1 MADDDLLLTNKY
13 AETYSNESSNNEIF
27 TKLMQAKKT
36 SKEVYEKDPPQFT
49 DDVETRQNIGASIS
63 ENSVAFEQFLK
74 FAQTDKKKKIKK
86 TIMNIDSRNRTK
98 TYTFDSLSIKY
109 SGDTPIHF
117 INNSSFFEITI
128 DSNTN
133 TNNVNYIDD
142 VKFFNQVILT
152 NLSEAEFSKL
162 GITKDN
168 FEFSVTSGEP
178 IFDIIKFIYETFDQ
192 NGDLISSETDSF
204 DNSKQK
210 FRYNKLLLNM
220 PSNIEPSEIQTIR
233 IGKDSELNIITNV
246 NISYPTPSH
255 YFINLG
261 KTFSNVYSVK
271 LISSEIPNTSYTF
284 NENLIETN
292 FGQFKLST
300 KQNNKLRW
308 INKTD
313 RVSVATNGV
322 NMGSLFYEN
331 MPILPSV
338 NAEQLHNEHFE
349 KISNQ
354 YNCNLNSI
362 KIKAISTNNITNI
375 SSLSTLD
382 QTDINTNDFFI
393 LRNQT
398 ELSENGIY
406 KRLDNLGAQKVDM
419 ADTSTYVSRQGLN
432 YIYFICNGS
441 VNKGKYFIISK
452 ISDIINFISIDYL
465 ENLKRLCS
473 LVRVSQDTVSNNSNI
488 PLVKRDYYFN
498 NSYIGEL
505 VIDNNSI
512 IGISQNASTNIS
524 NTVFTYNEC
533 MISKTSKDL
542 NSYYFYEGIVN
553 LNSYTN
559 NNTYTVFNFASF
571 TSLNIDIYKSSDS
584 NSVFDYIESQITS
597 IDTPFK
603 IIFKNKYIGSTQVT
617 YIFHVTQI
625 SKITNNLPDGRHV
638 KRWQLDL
645 IPIDS
650 NVSNQLSIE
659 SKPFANISDNS
670 EIMLTVFNPIKPN
683 ILFNYQKYYPDLW
696 GTLQNYYIKSEQ
708 GLKLSDSLI
717 SNHTI
722 QLGYSAIDS
731 TKDSPTDD
739 GSTKNL
745 RYLLEFKTYH
755 SYTFTNS
762 VLTKQVEVKQVP
774 PVVGGYYLFIFF
786 QDANAD
792 SVSEISNIAK
802 QYTYARVNNNF
813 YRLGSDITYNV
824 TTRKFKIQIIPVEQ
838 EAGSN
843 NDGVEAISDTDTTIN
858 IKFQK
863 LDNKELEFIYIKT
876 IDEHIDLSNKV
887 IRINEESKYNF
898 DFNEY
903 FFAGKI
909 ESNKVEVTGGT
920 NFYVQKYEVRYKFKS
935 PFSKIDLL
943 SSSKKHLISYDECN
957 KIYMRDFI
965 GNYIVTN
972 LSNKNTD
979 SNGDLLT
986 NITCAYMVNNS
997 QVVYVTKND
1006 VKHFLEHYES
1016 NITKKMLEIDIVD
1029 IPSYLIIG
1037 ISNKNIQ
1044 DGISNISFAK
1054 EFIETEDKSS
1064 FLMNPKVNDDTNKL
1078 PSYLNMNTN
1087 SKAYKAVDN
1096 KLATKYPVYELNIA
1110 SGKYSADSIVKYM
1123 LGALDNLKSRM
1134 YDYSKGI
1141 FFNDSSFQKFID
1153 LNNEFGINQ
1162 ESKFVISVDKSVNS
1176 ISFKQYKKIFDS
1188 HRNTSVIKGQIAYYN
1203 EGFPFVYFNIPQIS
1217 LPNNSLVYMSGG
1229 GKLGNMG
1236 GGVTRGERNVIV
1248 PLNFRIRIRQLLPLP
1263 KIDSINN
1270 KANLFAKEG
1279 YVDVEDNQIYNKFVD
1294 YINNAV
1300 NSNNVKDIST
1310 DYIVKEIFGYN
1321 ESGYIDLEN
1330 LSEDKLNTLKEQFNS
1345 NNIPKNSANITESD
1359 LTKSF
1364 VDNYGKNTK
1373 YKRVSNFNNQNENT
1387 FSYNRTGLEYFGQ
1400 ALINGYNNEQPYQE
1414 YFAND
1419 KEPEDNE
1426 TYGDERNSGFQT
1438 TFIQNELFMR
1448 LSDTNVT
1455 NRKNM
1460 IARFTKVSENS
1471 DKYGNIEADYDLFSD
1486 NYLNFKI
1493 GDIIIGLDSNTI
1505 GIILPYDYKYNALPN
1520 NDLVALGAGAYLMN
1534 KSVFDSGAAF
1544 EKYVSVTNSKKNT
1557 RDLAKKFVSNINNW
1571 QIERNKTNRGFYT
1584 FSSTTP
1590 NSSKLSGTKLPNF
1603 QLYVPRFFKFLEDDD
1618 TALDK
1623 FGLKNSE
1630 TNNKFNYFKTNYE
1643 ANHEVTIKRSFFNIA
1658 KNNEIFTDYLIFETK
1673 STDNFSVNDRV
1684 YIEDHSVVLKGGDFK
1699 REKFFNVELL
1709 ENYASFISKLE
1720 SIYNNTVQNYN
1731 GLSGIGDTF
1740 SNDSTFLYDKEY
1752 KYEDAPSNSVAR
1764 GTANLEAQI
1773 TNFVIENVGLGYT
1786 GEPSITIE
1794 SLFQINDN
1802 NAETTSTIRDGALL
1816 TVGVTNGGKYTSIPN
1831 VTVESPNITANVAPR
1846 FTPLNAINTV
1856 EVPANQNGFG
1866 YTQAPSV
1873 TAPASDGITAT
1884 ISVIISGIGVVNLI
1898 NSDLSKWIDSAESGA
1913 QSIKTKINPSA
1924 NSTGRIDILF
1934 SAPSASTETTDRAS
1948 GFISWE
1954 TDSNTNMTAK
1964 SITITK
1970 SGSKY
1975 SPTETINITRV
1986 SNWDT
1991 LQTLVVEDN
2000 PIINDNLFTVIVNAI
2015 GELTVGAQGTKYYTN
2030 GANSNQTGNTFLVY
2044 NNVVNYTKVITK
2056 GSPELTISDTVGSGS
2071 GAIIQPI
2078 LTDGNLTGLDIVYGG
2093 QGYSTST
2100 TITVDSPKALFKSEI
2115 NSDGRLQSVSVVY
2128 SPIGYPSTT
2137 TLTVEAPK
2145 ETALGSIDS
2154 QGAVILSNR
2163 GKGYVST
2170 VQGEPAVISGY
2181 GGTTTSI
2188 ISDGKIQSLELTLN
2202 TYSFAP
2208 GESPLIII
2216 FKPGSN
2222 DTVFRTLTIFKAAR
2236 GHIEM
2241 KRAYSTPSDLSVT
2254 SHALVNKNSV
2264 TSDYDIELAGSSF
2277 AGPATNIYNSIFRVI
2292 INSDHSDWND
2302 YKFTS
2307 APDVCVY
2314 KIRNNTTEYVR
2325 PTGDSTYRI
2334 EAAADIDT
2342 NNNVI
2347 SENKAVSVKAI
2358 IEKGTILS
2366 TTVNTGSVNSSQ
2378 ALVYNSP
2385 FIQSELSS
2393 EIESKITSISID
2405 NNGKGYDTV
2414 SPQVTIDSPKITG
2427 KASAIV
2433 NSDGTISRIEVID
2446 IGAGYRTDNLPSI
2459 TIAIPPDNTGTQAK
2473 ASVLIKNGHITEIT
2487 ITNSGSKYEPNVPPS
2502 VTIDAPNSGSTTII
2516 QATASSTVINGK
2528 VTDFTINNQGS
2539 GYRNVPKVSISNP
2552 GTIAKIPIPFK
2563 NREIYRFFNQDITKY
2578 NLNYYLTYKAS
2589 SPKFGEF
2596 TLTQTNSEID
2606 LLKIENDFDFIVSK
2620 LNVGDIRN
2628 NLCVIKISND
2638 TNNSITF
2645 TRSNNNNNN
2654 KFVTTSTNNSFCN
2667 VDEKYHINIKTYR
2680 VPIAVNKTE
2689 NFGNISSDGS
2699 HKTQYIS
2706 EYSTMGIFQRLLDE
2720 QINNIYNN
2728 MNYNIIK
2735 AAELYRTYS
2744 FNIYKNRIIK
2754 LKVCPID
2761 EQGFSFENC
2770 NENGSVATETLLS
2783 NRQIKGYSKKLFP
2796 YHEYDIIKSYDK
2808 SEFGRGVDIIGTS
2821 YKSYRRPQQHF
2832 DNKET
2837 TSKSFLPGMGVYI
2850 VKDEKINN
2858 GTKINNTHYNS
2869 TSSAKNITLFYS
2881 EYTYD
2886 TQFIGYVVGT
2896 SINSRQEYDRNY
2908 RLHSDYFSK
2917 TDNSNSIHSEYYVY
2931 MLIDPDVTS
2940 TAQIDQLFDLLNK
2953 DNVNI
2958 VFDAN
2963 AKEDYTTNPLTRPG
2977 YVTSKNEF
2985 YINNN
2990 VNTHKTKSD
2999 DKQYSI
3005 PKNIHKQRC
3014 FMNEQNVLKF
3024 FEDETYEDEI
3034 DPSNIDGFLGLT
3046 ASSLTIS
3053 KPKLNKTL
3061 PYYSFQ
3067 TRMACAT
3074 IVERPVAYE
3083 RKNDT
3088 NSRKLFNAADY
3099 DYFYKHYMENKTV
3112 MRYKS
3117 LHETKN
3123 VDNMNKHNMII
3134 ENSVN
3139 KNFKSNNFKETDCH
3153 SSSLDP
3159 NINNTEDY
3167 FDIGNISN
3175 IHDSTKGNNQVLK
3188 FNNGEDIILVDAYK
3202 RKFSY
3207 ESGDVDYTDVQGR
3220 GENKLGIQHTH
3231 IKILTASII
3240 PPLFFNHNRLYDNKL
3255 NEYCNHASV
3264 LDHNFDS
3271 GIERLT
3277 YCNILGKYKPDRIHI
3292 VGNNSN
3298 EYNGNDEKDMNIYN
3312 KIFVN
3317 NIGTNNIYIDTTI
3330 GTDIQITSGNVNK
3343 LLDCILVVSTNIKCK
3358 NETQPIDNTNNTEIS
3373 IINNAELIGD
3383 QVKLTLKNNL
3393 VNNHASNTN
3402 NINGRSFIP
3411 YATVKTSSE
3420 LIKDG
3425 NYFKFDIDNT
3435 NSQYSILEKG
3445 DYLLFDWGIQREVIN
3460 VGSIPFKIKN
3470 NQNDQANL
3478 QYTTAVYKIAD
3489 KEENNT
3495 NTIKTIS
3502 IVNPKVFYPSGTRVI
3517 ILKNPFKTTQ
3527 KSTIS
3532 NNFMSTQPF
3541 TINNE
3546 WYTRIFY
3553 KGASYNIGSHFD
3565 SSYNQNNILPNLE
3578 NRFVSGGTP
3587 LFNKNYSNS
3596 IFIGGMKGLKL
3607 PFINL
3612 DSSNT
3617 ISDVYS
3623 VPVEDDFY
3631 DMIPALTDDYM
3642 CEDNSSPII
3651 NNIKGEFTTRFNNI
3665 NNISD
3670 FDNNPDINT
3679 INEAQWIDT
3688 PDKEVEFA
3696 SLVIKGFYLGYGGF
3710 IEDRANQ
3717 DTINTIINKSGGTAI
3732 KKIKKINNKFYI
3744 YVQLSS
3750 TYNNF
3755 FLSSNLDE
3763 SYNLFNQSTRKTYL
3777 DYETNLQ
3784 LLDEILETQ
3793 PEEYEPYLSIFGKN
3807 GKMVRKII
3815 KTPYDL
3821 NPNNYIYMVI
3831 PNLNHIKSVQNN
3843 EIEGAFAKVLLPGD
3857 SNQTLF
3863 SSFVAGTKIFY
3874 NNLFNNLNELE
3885 ITFITNEGHLFDFNG
3900 SEHSFSIEI
3909 TEIIDKLEYINPRFG
3924 NIEF

>member
-13 AETYSNESSNNEIF
+13 AETYSDESSNNETF

-36 SKEVYEKDPPQFT
+36 SKEVYNKDPPNFT
-49 DDVETRQNIGASIS
+49 DEIETERNVGANIS

-98 TYTFDSLSIKY
+98 TYTFDSLAIKY
-109 SGDTPIHF
+109 TGETPLHY
-117 INNSSFFEITI
+117 INNSSFFEISI
-128 DSNTN
+128 DSNTKSN
-133 TNNVNYIDD
+133 SVNYIDD
-142 VKFFNQVILT
+142 IKFFNQVILT
-152 NLSEAEFSKL
+152 NLSEEEFSKL

-178 IFDIIKFIYETFDQ
+178 IFDIIKFIYEVHDD
-192 NGDLISSETDSF
+192 NGNLISTETNSF

-210 FRYNKLLLNM
+210 FRYNKLVLNL
-220 PSNIEPSEIQTIR
+220 PANIEPGEIQTIR
-233 IGKDSELNIITNV
+233 LGKDSELNIITNV

-261 KTFSNVYSVK
+261 RTFSNVYSVR
-271 LISSEIPNTSYTF
+271 LVSSEIPNTSYTF

-313 RVSVATNGV
+313 RVSVSTNSV

-331 MPILPSV
+331 MPLLPSIE
-338 NAEQLHNEHFE
+338 ASTLHNNHFL

-354 YNCNLNSI
+354 YNCNLNNLT
-362 KIKAISTNNITNI
+362 IKAISNVNQIDINNITI
-375 SSLSTLD
+375 ID
-382 QTDINTNDFFI
+382 QVDINNNDYFI
-393 LRNQT
+393 LRNQNN
-398 ELSENGIY
+398 LSQNGIY
-406 KRLDNLGAQKVDM
+406 QRTNNGIVKFNLTPKSDYISNQD
-419 ADTSTYVSRQGLN
+419 LN
-432 YIYFICNGS
+432 FIYFVNNG
-441 VNKGKYFIISK
+441 VTNRGKYFLINEIQNNII
-452 ISDIINFISIDYL
+452 FTPIDYI
-465 ENLKRLCS
+465 ENLNRLYS
-473 LVRVSQDTVSNNSNI
+473 LIRVSQSDISNNNEV
-488 PLVKRDYYFN
+488 PLSKRDYYFN
-498 NSYIGEL
+498 NTYIGN
-505 VIDNNSI
+505 IIISNNQI
-512 IGISQNASTNIS
+512 IGLSQNKSTNIS
-524 NTVFTYNEC
+524 NTVFTYNETI
-533 MISKTSKDL
+533 ISKTSKDL
-542 NSYYFYEGIVN
+542 KSYYFYNGIVN
-553 LNSYTN
+553 RNSYTN
-559 NNTYTVFNFASF
+559 NSTYSVFNFASF
-571 TSLNIDIYKSSDS
+571 TELNIEIFKSSNS
-584 NSVFDYIESQITS
+584 NTIFDYVSNELTNLNL
-597 IDTPFK
+597 PVK
-603 IIFKNKYIGSTQVT
+603 VVFKNQFVNNDQKT
-617 YIFHVTQI
+617 YIFHITDINEVTNGI
-625 SKITNNLPDGRHV
+625 PNGRLT
-638 KRWQLDL
+638 KKYKLTL
-645 IPIDS
+645 IPIET
-650 NVSNQLSIE
+650 NHATIE
-659 SKPFANISDNS
+659 TKPFENANDNS
-670 EIMLTVFNPIKPN
+670 RLIMTVFNPIN
-683 ILFNYQKYYPDLW
+683 SDILFNYQKYYPDLW
-696 GTLQNYYIKSEQ
+696 GIMQNYYIKSEQ
-708 GLKLSDSLI
+708 GLKISNSLI
-717 SNHTI
+717 GDHNI
-722 QLGYSAIDS
+722 QIGFSAINSAEDA
-731 TKDSPTDD
+731 PTVVA
-739 GSTKNL
+739 GVKNL
-745 RYLLEFKTYH
+745 KYLLEFKTYH

-762 VLTKQVEVKQVP
+762 VLTKQVEVQQVP
-774 PVVGGYYLFIFF
+774 KDVGGYYLFIFF

-802 QYTYARVNNNF
+802 EYTYVRVNHNF

-824 TTRKFKIQIIPVEQ
+824 TTQKFKIQIIPVEQ
-838 EAGSN
+838 EENSN
-843 NDGVEAISDTDTTIN
+843 NSGVELLPDIPGSVDVR
-858 IKFQK
+858 FQK

-876 IDEHIDLSNKV
+876 QDEHLDFSNKV
-887 IRINEESKYNF
+887 IRINEENSYNF
-898 DFNEY
+898 DYNEY
-903 FFAGKI
+903 YFAGKL
-909 ESNKVEVTGGT
+909 ESTKVTPSQGT
-920 NFYVQKYEVRYKFKS
+920 PFFVQKYEVRYKFKS
-935 PFSKIDLL
+935 DLSGIDML
-943 SSSKKHLISYDECN
+943 SSSKKHIISYDECN

-965 GNYIVTN
+965 GNYIVTKYN
-972 LSNKNTD
+972 NQNTSSSGNLLSNIDLSYSVDNGQIVYE
-979 SNGDLLT
+979 SN
-986 NITCAYMVNNS
+986 AS
-997 QVVYVTKND
+997 KQ
-1006 VKHFLEHYES
+1006 HFLNHYES
-1016 NITKKMLEIDIVD
+1016 NLTKRLVETDIVD
-1029 IPSYLIIG
+1029 TPCYLVIG
-1037 ISNKNIQ
+1037 ITNKNIKE
-1044 DGISNISFAK
+1044 GISNISFAK
-1054 EFIETEDKSS
+1054 EFIDIEEQNS
-1064 FLMNPKVNDDTNKL
+1064 FLMNPKVNDNTNKL
-1078 PSYLNMNTN
+1078 PSYLNMSMSSN
-1087 SKAYKAVDN
+1087 AYQAVDN
-1096 KLATKYPVYELNIA
+1096 NIATKFPVYELNIA

-1141 FFNDSSFQKFID
+1141 FFNDSSFQKFVD

-1188 HRNTSVIKGQIAYYN
+1188 HKNTSVIKGQIAYYN

-1236 GGVTRGERNVIV
+1236 GGVTRGERNVVV

-1270 KANLFAKEG
+1270 EANLFTKEG

-1300 NSNNVKDIST
+1300 NSNNIKDIST

-1321 ESGYIDLEN
+1321 ESGYIDLQN
-1330 LSEDKLNTLKEQFNS
+1330 LSEDKLTTLKEQFS
-1345 NNIPKNSANITESD
+1345 PNNIPKNSANITESD
-1359 LTKSF
+1359 LNKSF
-1364 VDNYGKNTK
+1364 VDNYGRNTK
-1373 YKRVSNFNNQNENT
+1373 YDTVTNFNNQSENT

-1400 ALINGYNNEQPYQE
+1400 ALINGYNNEQPY
-1414 YFAND
+1414 
-1419 KEPEDNE
+1419 KEFFTADREPDDYE
-1426 TYGDERNSGFQT
+1426 TYGDELTSGFET

-1455 NRKNM
+1455 NRKN
-1460 IARFTKVSENS
+1460 IIGRFTKVSEHS
-1471 DKYGNIEADYDLFSD
+1471 DKYGNIIADYDLFSD

-1505 GIILPYDYKYNALPN
+1505 GIILPYDYKYNSLPN

-1544 EKYVSVTNSKKNT
+1544 EKYVSVTNSEKRT

-1571 QIERNKTNRGFYT
+1571 QIERNKTNRGFYIY
-1584 FSSTTP
+1584 SSTTP
-1590 NSSKLSGTKLPNF
+1590 NASKLSGTKLPNF

-1643 ANHEVTIKRSFFNIA
+1643 PNHEVTIKRSFFNIA
-1658 KNNEIFTDYLIFETK
+1658 RNNEIYTDYLIFETK

-1720 SIYNNTVQNYN
+1720 AIYNNTVQNYN

-1740 SNDSTFLYDKEY
+1740 SNDLTFLYDNEY
-1752 KYEDAPSNSVAR
+1752 KYEDALSNSVAR
-1764 GTANLEAQI
+1764 GTALLEAEI
-1773 TNFVIENVGLGYT
+1773 TNFVIEDDGLGYT
-1786 GEPSITIE
+1786 GSPSITIE
-1794 SLFQINDN
+1794 SLFQIDDN
-1802 NAETTSTIRDGALL
+1802 NAETTASIQDGSLNSV
-1816 TVGVTNGGKYTSIPN
+1816 TVVDGGKYTSIPN
-1831 VTVESPNITANVAPR
+1831 VSVENPGVTALVEPG
-1846 FTPLNAINTV
+1846 FTPLNAISSVQISTNG
-1856 EVPANQNGFG
+1856 NGFG
-1866 YTQAPSV
+1866 YTQSPV
-1873 TAPASDGITAT
+1873 ITAPASDGITAT
-1884 ISVIISGIGVVNLI
+1884 VSVTISGIGRVNVTNDNL
-1898 NSDLSKWIDSAESGA
+1898 DLWIEDIDENP
-1913 QSIKTKINPSA
+1913 QSLKQKIGTA
-1924 NSTGRIDILF
+1924 NLASGRIDILF
-1934 SAPSASTETTDRAS
+1934 TEPAASSDAVDRAA
-1948 GFISWE
+1948 GFISYAT
-1954 TDSNTNMTAK
+1954 TDGVTRVT

-1975 SPTETINITRV
+1975 SPTETIGIVRV
-1986 SNWDT
+1986 AEWDT
-1991 LQTLVVEDN
+1991 NERLITEDS
-2000 PIINDNLFTVIVNAI
+2000 PILNTGNSLFTVIVNAI
-2015 GELTVGAQGTKYYTN
+2015 GELTVGAQGSKYFVN
-2030 GANSNQTGNTFLVY
+2030 GSSDQTGNTFLEY
-2044 NNVVNYTKVITK
+2044 GSTISYSKVVTR
-2056 GSPELTISDTVGSGS
+2056 GSPNLTITDDVGNGS
-2071 GAIIQPI
+2071 GAVIQPV
-2078 LTDGNLTGLDIVYGG
+2078 LTNGNLTGLDIIHGG
-2093 QGYSTST
+2093 EGYSTST
-2100 TITVDSPKALFKSEI
+2100 TILVDSPRALFRSTI
-2115 NSDGRLQSVSVVY
+2115 DNNGRLSSVDVIY
-2128 SPIGYPSTT
+2128 SPIGYPTT
-2137 TLTVEAPK
+2137 SALTVEAPK
-2145 ETALGSIDS
+2145 ETASGIIDTN
-2154 QGAVILSNR
+2154 GNIVVNNR
-2163 GKGYVST
+2163 GKGYVS
-2170 VQGEPAVISGY
+2170 VVNEPAVIGGY
-2181 GGTTTSI
+2181 TGGLTSKL
-2188 ISDGKIQSLELTLN
+2188 SDGKIQNLVLTLN
-2202 TYSFAP
+2202 TYEFQP
-2208 GESPLIII
+2208 GESPLILV
-2216 FKPGSN
+2216 FKPNS
-2222 DTVFRTLTIFKAAR
+2222 TTEFRTLTIFRHPR

-2241 KRAYSTPSDLSVT
+2241 KRKYETPADLNDLTHSFVD
-2254 SHALVNKNSV
+2254 KNTV
-2264 TSDYDIELAGSSF
+2264 VQDYETELANIQ
-2277 AGPATNIYNSIFRVI
+2277 GPNTDIKNTIFRVI
-2292 INSDHSDWND
+2292 INTDHQDWND
-2302 YKFTS
+2302 YKYTT

-2314 KIRNNTTEYVR
+2314 KIKNDTTSYQM
-2325 PTGDSTYRI
+2325 PSTVAVTKI
-2334 EAAADIDT
+2334 EAAADIDINDNII
-2342 NNNVI
+2342 NNN
-2347 SENKAVSVKAI
+2347 NAVTVQAN
-2358 IEKGTILS
+2358 IERGTILS
-2366 TTVNTGSVNSSQ
+2366 TTATDPINSTQ
-2378 ALVYNSP
+2378 TLVYNAPS
-2385 FIQSELSS
+2385 IQAQLSS
-2393 EIESKITSISID
+2393 EIEAKITGIEID
-2405 NNGKGYDTV
+2405 NNGSGYGQTQ
-2414 SPQVTIDSPKITG
+2414 PQVTIDSPTITG
-2427 KASAIV
+2427 EASAVV

-2446 IGAGYRTDNLPSI
+2446 IGAGYRTDSLPSI
-2459 TIAIPPDNTGTQAK
+2459 TIAAPTDNTGTQAQ
-2473 ASVLIKNGHITEIT
+2473 ASVSIKNGHITAIT
-2487 ITNSGSKYEPNVPPS
+2487 ITNSGSKYEPNEPPS
-2502 VTIDAPNSGSTTII
+2502 VTIQAPDSGSTTII
-2516 QATASSTVINGK
+2516 SATATSTITNGK
-2528 VTDFTINNQGS
+2528 LTNFTINNQGS
-2539 GYRNVPKVSISNP
+2539 GYRNVPKVSIDSP
-2552 GTIAKIPIPFK
+2552 AKISKIPIPFK
-2563 NREIYRFFNQDITKY
+2563 NKQIYRYFNQDITKY
-2578 NLNYYLTYKAS
+2578 NLNFYLVFKS
-2589 SPKFGEF
+2589 SNPTFGEF
-2596 TLTQTNSEID
+2596 SISQTDQSMD
-2606 LLKIENDFDFIVSK
+2606 TLKIENNFDYIISK
-2620 LNVGDIRN
+2620 LNIGDIRN
-2628 NLCVIKISND
+2628 NLCVIKFSND
-2638 TNNSITF
+2638 DNNSITF
-2645 TRSNNNNNN
+2645 TRSHNRNNN
-2654 KFVTTSTNNSFCN
+2654 KFTTDSLNTNFFNEN
-2667 VDEKYHINIKTYR
+2667 QKYHINIKTYR
-2680 VPIAVNKTE
+2680 IPIAVNRTE
-2689 NFGNISSDGS
+2689 NFGSISSDGS
-2699 HKTQYIS
+2699 HKTQYVA

-2720 QINNIYNN
+2720 QINNVYNN

-2744 FNIYKNRIIK
+2744 FNIFRNRIIK

-2770 NENGSVATETLLS
+2770 NEDGSLATETLLS
-2783 NRQIKGYSKKLFP
+2783 NRQVKGFSKKLFP
-2796 YHEYDIIKSYDK
+2796 YHEFDIIKSYDK

-2837 TSKSFLPGMGVYI
+2837 NSKSFLPGMGVYI
-2850 VKDEKINN
+2850 IKDESVVN
-2858 GTKINNTHYNS
+2858 GTQINNTHYNS
-2869 TSSAKNITLFYS
+2869 TSTAKNITLFFS
-2881 EYTYD
+2881 EYTYQ

-2908 RLHSDYFSK
+2908 RLHSDFFSRK
-2917 TDNSNSIHSEYYVY
+2917 DAANSVHSEYYVY
-2931 MLIDPDVTS
+2931 MLIDPDITS
-2940 TAQIDQLFDLLNK
+2940 TAQIDQLFNLLNK

-2963 AKEDYTTNPLTRPG
+2963 AKEDYTTNPLKQPG

-2985 YINNN
+2985 YINSTT
-2990 VNTHKTKSD
+2990 NTHKTKSD

-3046 ASSLTIS
+3046 ASALTIS

-3083 RKNDT
+3083 RKNDV
-3088 NSRKLFNAADY
+3088 NSRKLFNAGDY

-3134 ENSVN
+3134 ENPIN

-3153 SSSLDP
+3153 SNSLDP

-3167 FDIGNISN
+3167 FDIGNINN
-3175 IHDSTKGNNQVLK
+3175 IHDSTEGNNQVLK

-3207 ESGDVDYTDVQGR
+3207 ESGDVDYSDVQGR

-3255 NEYCNHASV
+3255 NDYCNHASV
-3264 LDHNFDS
+3264 LDHDFDS

-3298 EYNGNDEKDMNIYN
+3298 EYNGNDENDMNIYN
-3312 KIFVN
+3312 KVFINQVGN
-3317 NIGTNNIYIDTTI
+3317 SIVHIDTMI
-3330 GTDIQITSGNVNK
+3330 GTDIQLDQATVNK
-3343 LLDCILVVSTNIKCK
+3343 LKDCILVISTNLKCK
-3358 NETQPIDNTNNTEIS
+3358 NETQPIDNTNNSEIS
-3373 IINNAELIGD
+3373 IINDAEIVGD
-3383 QVKLTLKNNL
+3383 QIKLTLKNNL
-3393 VNNHASNTN
+3393 INNHIN
-3402 NINGRSFIP
+3402 NINDVNGRSFIP
-3411 YATVKTSSE
+3411 YATIVTNSE
-3420 LIKDG
+3420 LTG
-3425 NYFKFDIDNT
+3425 QANTYSFDINDT
-3435 NSQYSILEKG
+3435 NHQYSLIENG
-3445 DYLLFDWGIQREVIN
+3445 DYLLFDWGKQRDVIN
-3460 VGSIPFKIKN
+3460 VGTIPFKIKSN
-3470 NQNDQANL
+3470 TNDISNL
-3478 QYTTAVYKIAD
+3478 QFTTAVYKIQNLT
-3489 KEENNT
+3489 ENET
-3495 NTIKTIS
+3495 STVKTVS
-3502 IVNPKVFYPSGTRVI
+3502 ILNPKVFYPTGTRII
-3517 ILKNPFKTTQ
+3517 ILKNPLKASN

-3565 SSYNQNNILPNLE
+3565 ASYKQNNILPNLE
-3578 NRFVSGGTP
+3578 NRFVTGGTP

-3596 IFIGGMKGLKL
+3596 IFIGGMKGLKI
-3607 PFINL
+3607 PFLDL
-3612 DSSNT
+3612 DSNNT
-3617 ISDVYS
+3617 VSDLFS

-3631 DMIPALTDDYM
+3631 DMTPALKDDYM
-3642 CEDNSSPII
+3642 CKNNSSPII

-3665 NNISD
+3665 NNIAD

-3688 PDKEVEFA
+3688 PDREVEFA
-3696 SLVIKGFYLGYGGF
+3696 SIVIKGLYLGYGGF

-3843 EIEGAFAKVLLPGD
+3843 EIEGAFAKILLPGD

>member
-13 AETYSNESSNNEIF
+13 AETYLNEQTNNETF
-27 TKLMQAKKT
+27 SKLMQAKNA
-36 SKEVYEKDPPQFT
+36 SKEVYNKDPPQFT
-49 DDVETRQNIGASIS
+49 DEIETEKNIGVGIS

-86 TIMNIDSRNRTK
+86 TVMNIDSRNRTK
-98 TYTFDSLSIKY
+98 TYTFDSLNIKY
-109 SGDTPIHF
+109 TGDTPLHF
-117 INNSSFFEITI
+117 INNRSFFEITI
-128 DSNTN
+128 DSNTK
-133 TNNVNYIDD
+133 TNAVNYIDD

-152 NLSEAEFSKL
+152 NLSDQQFSNL

-178 IFDIIKFIYETFDQ
+178 IFDVIQFVYETYDNNGNIIK
-192 NGDLISSETDSF
+192 SETDSY
-204 DNSKQK
+204 DNSKEK
-210 FRYNKLLLNM
+210 YRYNKLVLNL
-220 PSNIEPSEIQTIR
+220 PANIEPSEIQTIR

-261 KTFSNVYSVK
+261 KTFSNVYSVR
-271 LISSEIPNTSYTF
+271 LVSSEIPNTSYTF

-313 RVSVATNGV
+313 KVTVSTNGV

-338 NAEQLHNEHFE
+338 NSEKLHDEHFE
-349 KISNQ
+349 KIINE
-354 YNCNLNSI
+354 YNCNLSST
-362 KIKAISTNNITNI
+362 KIKAASTNNIDNINLLTN
-375 SSLSTLD
+375 LD
-382 QTDINTNDFFI
+382 QVDINNNDFFI

-398 ELSENGIY
+398 DLSENGIY
-406 KRLDNLGAQKVDM
+406 KRTNTGSIEKQ
-419 ADTSTYVSRQGLN
+419 TSSEYFSSQNIN
-432 YIYFICNGS
+432 YIYFVSNGA
-441 VNKGKYFIISK
+441 VNKGNYYMV
-452 ISDIINFISIDYL
+452 INNVHTNFLPIDYL
-465 ENLKRLCS
+465 ENLKRLNS
-473 LVRVSQDTVSNNSNI
+473 LIRVSQNSVSNNTNI

-498 NSYIGEL
+498 NNYIGEPI
-505 VIDNNSI
+505 IDNNNI
-512 IGISQNASTNIS
+512 IGISQNKSTNIS
-524 NTVFTYNEC
+524 NTVFTYNES
-533 MISKTSKDL
+533 MIAKTSKEL
-542 NSYYFYEGIVN
+542 NSYYFYSGIVN
-553 LNSYTN
+553 PDSYTN
-559 NNTYTVFNFASF
+559 NNTYSVFNFTSF
-571 TSLNIDIYKSSDS
+571 TELNIDLYKSSNS
-584 NSVFDYIESQITS
+584 NNVFDYINEELSS
-597 IDTPFK
+597 IEAPFK
-603 IIFKNKYIGSTQVT
+603 IIFKNNYIESQQMT
-617 YIFHVTQI
+617 YIFHVTQLTE
-625 SKITNNLPDGRHV
+625 ITENLPSARHV
-638 KRWQLDL
+638 KRWKVNM
-645 IPIDS
+645 IPIES
-650 NVSNQLSIE
+650 NVSNSGNIE
-659 SKPFANISDNS
+659 SRPYENIGNNT
-670 EIMLTVFNPIKPN
+670 EIIMTAFNPIKSD

-708 GLKLSDSLI
+708 ALKLSNLLL
-717 SNHTI
+717 SNHNI
-722 QLGYSAIDS
+722 QLSYSAINSKEDAPS
-731 TKDSPTDD
+731 DD
-739 GSTKNL
+739 GTTKSL
-745 RYLLEFKTYH
+745 KYLLEFKTYH

-762 VLTKQVEVKQVP
+762 VLTKQVEVSQVP

-802 QYTYARVNNNF
+802 EYTYVKVNNNF

-824 TTRKFKIQIIPVEQ
+824 STQKFKIQIIPVEQ
-838 EAGSN
+838 SAGSLS
-843 NDGVEAISDTDTTIN
+843 DGVESISDNDTTIN
-858 IKFQK
+858 VKFQK

-876 IDEHIDLSNKV
+876 VDEHIDLSNKV
-887 IRINEESKYNF
+887 IRINEDSKYNF

-903 FFAGKI
+903 YFAGKV
-909 ESNKVEVTGGT
+909 ESLKVTPDSGT
-920 NFYVQKYEVRYKFKS
+920 PFFVQKYEVRYKFKS
-935 PFSKIDLL
+935 QFSNIDLL
-943 SSSKKHLISYDECN
+943 SSSKKHIISYDECN

-965 GNYIVTN
+965 GNYIVTKFN
-972 LSNKNTD
+972 NRNSD
-979 SNGDLLT
+979 SDGNLLT
-986 NITCAYMVNNS
+986 NITTAFDVDNS
-997 QVVYVTKND
+997 EITYSSSNTSS
-1006 VKHFLEHYES
+1006 HFLEHYES
-1016 NITKKMLEIDIVD
+1016 NITKKLLETDIVD

-1054 EFIETEDKSS
+1054 EFIETEDQNS

-1078 PSYLNMNTN
+1078 PSYLNMNMN

-1141 FFNDSSFQKFID
+1141 FFNDSSFQKFVD

-1188 HRNTSVIKGQIAYYN
+1188 HKNTSVIKGQIAYYN

-1248 PLNFRIRIRQLLPLP
+1248 PLNFRIRVRQLLPLP

-1300 NSNNVKDIST
+1300 NSNNIKDLST

-1321 ESGYIDLEN
+1321 ESGYLDLEN
-1330 LSEDKLNTLKEQFNS
+1330 LSEDKLNTLKEQFNP

-1364 VDNYGKNTK
+1364 VDNYGRNTK
-1373 YKRVSNFNNQNENT
+1373 YSSVSNFNNQNENT

-1414 YFAND
+1414 YFSAE
-1419 KEPEDNE
+1419 KEPEDYE
-1426 TYGDERNSGFQT
+1426 TYGDELTSGFQT

-1460 IARFTKVSENS
+1460 IGRFTKVSDHS

-1505 GIILPYDYKYNALPN
+1505 GIILPYDYKYNSLPN

-1544 EKYVSVTNSKKNT
+1544 EKYVSVTNSSKRT

-1590 NSSKLSGTKLPNF
+1590 NASKLSGTKLPNF

-1643 ANHEVTIKRSFFNIA
+1643 PNHEVTIKRSFFNIA
-1658 KNNEIFTDYLIFETK
+1658 KNNEIYTDYLIFETK

-1720 SIYNNTVQNYN
+1720 AIYNNTVQNYN
-1731 GLSGIGDTF
+1731 GLTGIGDTF
-1740 SNDSTFLYDKEY
+1740 SNDSTFLYDNEY
-1752 KYEDAPSNSVAR
+1752 KYEDAPSNSVSR

-1786 GEPSITIE
+1786 GAPAITIE
-1794 SLFQINDN
+1794 SLFQIGENS
-1802 NAETTSTIRDGALL
+1802 AETSATISQGKLSN
-1816 TVGVTNGGKYTSIPN
+1816 VSVISGGKYTSIPN
-1831 VTVESPNITANVAPR
+1831 VTVENPSITATVEPR
-1846 FTPLNAINTV
+1846 FTPLNAISNV
-1856 EVPANQNGFG
+1856 EVPVNQKGFG
-1866 YTQAPSV
+1866 YTQAPEV
-1873 TAPASDGITAT
+1873 IAPASDGVTAT
-1884 ISVIISGIGVVNLI
+1884 VSVTISGIGVVNITDNNLD
-1898 NSDLSKWIDSAESGA
+1898 NWIDDAEGGGT
-1913 QSIKTKINPSA
+1913 SIKSKINPSA

-1934 SAPSASTETTDRAS
+1934 SAPSASTEDSDRAS
-1948 GFISWE
+1948 GFITWSS
-1954 TDSNTNMTAK
+1954 DASNNMTVT
-1964 SITITK
+1964 SVTITK

-1975 SPTETINITRV
+1975 SPTETINISRV
-1986 SNWDT
+1986 SAWDT
-1991 LQTLVVEDN
+1991 LSTLVAEDA
-2000 PIINDNLFTVIVNAI
+2000 PIINNNLFTVIVNAI
-2015 GELTVGAQGTKYYTN
+2015 GELTVGAQGTKYYVN
-2030 GANSNQTGNTFLVY
+2030 GANSSQTGNTFLEY
-2044 NNVVNYTKVITK
+2044 NNIVNYTKVITK
-2056 GSPELTISDTVGSGS
+2056 GSPELTLTDTVGNGS
-2071 GAIIQPI
+2071 GAVIQPI
-2078 LTDGNLTGLDIVYGG
+2078 LTAGNLTGLDIVYGG

-2100 TITVDSPKALFKSEI
+2100 TLTVDSPKALFKSEI
-2115 NSDGRLQSVSVVY
+2115 DSNGRLQSVDVIY
-2128 SPIGYPSTT
+2128 SPIGYPTT
-2137 TLTVEAPK
+2137 TALTVASPK
-2145 ETALGSIDS
+2145 ETATGSIDS
-2154 QGAVILSNR
+2154 QGNIVISNG

-2170 VQGEPAVISGY
+2170 SGSEPAAISGY
-2181 GGTTTSI
+2181 SGTTTSVL
-2188 ISDGKIQSLELTLN
+2188 SDGKIQSIVLTLN
-2202 TYSFAP
+2202 TYNFAP
-2208 GESPLIII
+2208 GESPLIVI

-2222 DTVFRTLTIFKAAR
+2222 EKEFRTLTIFRAPR
-2236 GHIEM
+2236 GFIEM
-2241 KRAYSTPSDLSVT
+2241 KRAYATPSNLDDT
-2254 SHALVNKNSV
+2254 SHSLVNVNTV
-2264 TSDYDIELAGSSF
+2264 TGNYDEELAGSTY
-2277 AGPATNIYNSIFRVI
+2277 AGPETDIYNSIFKVH
-2292 INSDHSDWND
+2292 INTSHSDWDD
-2302 YKFTS
+2302 YKFTT
-2307 APDVCVY
+2307 APSVCVY
-2314 KIRNNTTEYVR
+2314 KIRSDT
-2325 PTGDSTYRI
+2325 STYQKPAGVTTNRI

-2342 NNNVI
+2342 NNNI
-2347 SENKAVSVKAI
+2347 INDNQAVTVKAL

-2366 TTVNTGSVNSSQ
+2366 TTVNTGTVNSSQ
-2378 ALVYNSP
+2378 TLVYNPPS
-2385 FIQSELSS
+2385 IQSQLSS
-2393 EIESKITSISID
+2393 EIEAKITSIEID
-2405 NNGKGYDTV
+2405 NQGNGYGNST
-2414 SPQVTIDSPKITG
+2414 PQVTIDSPTITG
-2427 KASAIV
+2427 KASAVV

-2446 IGAGYRTDNLPSI
+2446 IGAGYRTDSLPTI
-2459 TIAIPPDNTGTQAK
+2459 TIASPDDNSGTQAQ
-2473 ASVLIKNGHITEIT
+2473 ATVSIKNGHITEIS
-2487 ITNSGSKYEPNVPPS
+2487 ITNSGSKYEPNVPPI
-2502 VTIDAPNSGSTTII
+2502 VTIDAPDSGSTVIT
-2516 QATASSTVINGK
+2516 QATASSTVTNGK
-2528 VTDFTINNQGS
+2528 VTNFTIDNEGS
-2539 GYRNVPKVSISNP
+2539 GYRNVPKVSISAPNKL
-2552 GTIAKIPIPFK
+2552 AKIPIPFK
-2563 NREIYRFFNQDITKY
+2563 NKQIYRYFNQDITKY
-2578 NLNYYLTYKAS
+2578 NLNYYLVYKTS
-2589 SPKFGEF
+2589 NPTFGEF
-2596 TLTQTNSEID
+2596 TLTQTNSDMDE
-2606 LLKIENDFDFIVSK
+2606 LKIENNFDFIVSK
-2620 LNVGDIRN
+2620 LNIGDIRN
-2628 NLCVIKISND
+2628 NLCVIKFSND

-2645 TRSNNNNNN
+2645 TRSHNNNNN
-2654 KFVTTSTNNSFCN
+2654 KFTTVSTNNSFFSEN
-2667 VDEKYHINIKTYR
+2667 EKYHINIKTYR
-2680 VPIAVNKTE
+2680 IPVAVNRTD
-2689 NFGNISSDGS
+2689 NFGNVSSDGS

-2706 EYSTMGIFQRLLDE
+2706 EYSTLGIFQRLLDE
-2720 QINNIYNN
+2720 QINNVYNN

-2744 FNIYKNRIIK
+2744 FNIFRNRIIK

-2770 NENGSVATETLLS
+2770 NEDGSVATETLLS

-2808 SEFGRGVDIIGTS
+2808 SEFGRGVDIIGTA

-2850 VKDEKINN
+2850 VKDESVNN

-2869 TSSAKNITLFYS
+2869 TSTAKNITLFYS

-2886 TQFIGYVVGT
+2886 TQFIGYVLGT

-2917 TDNSNSIHSEYYVY
+2917 TDASKSVHSEYYIY
-2931 MLIDPDVTS
+2931 MLMDPDITS
-2940 TAQIDQLFDLLNK
+2940 PAQIDQMFDLLNK

-2963 AKEDYTTNPLTRPG
+2963 AKEDYTTNPLKQPG

-2990 VNTHKTKSD
+2990 TNTHKTKSD

-3046 ASSLTIS
+3046 ASSLTIY

-3088 NSRKLFNAADY
+3088 YSRKLFNAGDY

-3134 ENSVN
+3134 ENPLN

-3175 IHDSTKGNNQVLK
+3175 IHDSTQGNNQVLK

-3207 ESGDVDYTDVQGR
+3207 ESGDVDYSDVQGR

-3255 NEYCNHASV
+3255 NDYCNHASV
-3264 LDHNFDS
+3264 LDHDFDS

-3298 EYNGNDEKDMNIYN
+3298 EYNGNDEADMNIYN
-3312 KIFVN
+3312 KVFIN
-3317 NIGTNNIYIDTTI
+3317 NLNESIVHIDTTI
-3330 GTDIQITSGNVNK
+3330 GTNIQINSESVSK
-3343 LLDCILVVSTNIKCK
+3343 LQDCILVLSTNIKCK

-3373 IINNAELIGD
+3373 IIDSAELIGD
-3383 QVKLTLKNNL
+3383 QIKLTLKNNL
-3393 VNNHASNTN
+3393 VNNHLSN
-3402 NINGRSFIP
+3402 ISDLNGRSFIP
-3411 YATVKTSSE
+3411 YATVVTTSEIS
-3420 LIKDG
+3420 KDG
-3425 NYFKFDIDNT
+3425 NVFKFEVDNT
-3435 NSQYSILEKG
+3435 NSKYNNVENG
-3445 DYLLFDWGIQREVIN
+3445 DYLLFDWGKQREVIN
-3460 VGSIPFKIKN
+3460 VGTIPFKIKN
-3470 NQNDQANL
+3470 NSNDISNL
-3478 QYTTAVYKIAD
+3478 QFTTAVYKITD
-3489 KEENNT
+3489 LEENNT
-3495 NTIKTIS
+3495 NTVKTIS
-3502 IVNPKVFYPSGTRVI
+3502 IVNPKIFYPIGTRII
-3517 ILKNPFKTTQ
+3517 ILKNPFKSTN

-3565 SSYNQNNILPNLE
+3565 ASYKENNILPNLE
-3578 NRFVSGGTP
+3578 NRYVSGGTP

-3607 PFINL
+3607 PFL
-3612 DSSNT
+3612 DLDGNST

-3623 VPVEDDFY
+3623 TPVEDDFY
-3631 DMIPALTDDYM
+3631 DMTPALTDDYM
-3642 CEDNSSPII
+3642 CENNSSPII

-3665 NNISD
+3665 NNIAD

-3696 SLVIKGFYLGYGGF
+3696 SLVIKGLYLGYGGF

-3843 EIEGAFAKVLLPGD
+3843 EIEGAFAKILLPGD